1 MNIYGK
7 KGKTMKAV
15 GSLIS
20 KLQLFFIELLRYSQL
35 SV

>member
-20 KLQLFFIELLRYSQL
+20 KLQLFFIELRYSQL